1 MYWSFHERGTK
12 KKFQVSTRNRTSD
25 LRMLHT
31 AGISNV
37 DSVMFVDRSNNM
49 ISFALQSHAIL
60 LSLKNLLLIINT
72 ELHP

>member
-25 LRMLHT
+25 LRILHT
-31 AGISNV
+31 ARISNV

-49 ISFALQSHAIL
+49 ISFALQAHAIL
-60 LSLKNLLLIINT
+60 LSLKNLHLIINT